1 MTIRPQIYVDVEV
14 TKNVS
19 FNVIC
24 VNFRQVFIKKLVE
37 KIMDGHNYDKHAQI
51 YLLVIIQHI
60 LLPQTQLYHFFR
72 Q

>member
-1 MTIRPQIYVDVEV
+1 MTILPQIYVEV
-14 TKNVS
+14 SKNVS

-37 KIMDGHNYDKHAQI
+37 KIMDGPNYDKHAQI